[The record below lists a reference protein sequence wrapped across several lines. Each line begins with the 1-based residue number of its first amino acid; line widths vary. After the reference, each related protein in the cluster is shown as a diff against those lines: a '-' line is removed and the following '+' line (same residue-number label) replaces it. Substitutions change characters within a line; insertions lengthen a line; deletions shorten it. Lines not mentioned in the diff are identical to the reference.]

1 MTNQP
6 NWLDWAQKLTALAQ
20 SGLAFSHNPFE
31 IDRYKQ
37 IRAIA
42 AEMIAENGNLP
53 PRDVK
58 HTLELERGYATPKLD
73 VRGVVFKDDKILMV
87 KELADGG
94 WTLPGGFIDVGEPPS
109 RAVERE
115 VWEESGYLVK
125 ATKLLAVFDRNQHGH
140 PPYIFHLYKL
150 FIRCELLGGQPT
162 DSVETAGAD
171 FFPENEHPPLSIARF
186 TGEELHRMFVHLRQ
200 PDPPTDFD

>member
-1 MTNQP
+1 MSNIPQ
-6 NWLDWAQKLTALAQ
+6 WLDWAQRLAALAQ
-20 SGLAFSHNPFE
+20 SGLAFSRNPFE
-31 IDRYKQ
+31 IERYKQ
-37 IRAIA
+37 IRK
-42 AEMIAENGNLP
+42 IAEEMLSEQGSLP
-53 PRDVK
+53 SEDVK
-58 HTLELERGYATPKLD
+58 HLLEKEKGYATPKLD
-73 VRGVVFKDDKILMV
+73 VRGVVFKEDRLLLV

-150 FIRCELLGGQPT
+150 FIRCELLGGEAA
-162 DSVETAGAD
+162 DSIETAGAD
-171 FFPENEHPPLSIARF
+171 FFGENEHPRLSIARF
-186 TGEELHRMFVHLRQ
+186 TEEELHRMFYHHDH
-200 PDPPTDFD
+200 PDLPTDFD

>member
-1 MTNQP
+1 MSNNP
-6 NWLDWAQKLTALAQ
+6 RWLEWAQRLSALAQ

-37 IRAIA
+37 IRK
-42 AEMIAENGNLP
+42 IAEEMLSEQGSLP
-53 PRDVK
+53 SNDVK
-58 HTLELERGYATPKLD
+58 HLLEKEKGYATPKLD
-73 VRGVVFKDDKILMV
+73 VRGVVFREDKLLLV

-150 FIRCELLGGQPT
+150 FILCELQGGEAT
-162 DSVETAGAD
+162 DSIETAGAD
-171 FFPENEHPPLSIARF
+171 FFAEDEHPGLSVARF
-186 TGEELHRMFVHLRQ
+186 TEEELHRMFHHHYH
-200 PDPPTDFD
+200 PDLPTDFD